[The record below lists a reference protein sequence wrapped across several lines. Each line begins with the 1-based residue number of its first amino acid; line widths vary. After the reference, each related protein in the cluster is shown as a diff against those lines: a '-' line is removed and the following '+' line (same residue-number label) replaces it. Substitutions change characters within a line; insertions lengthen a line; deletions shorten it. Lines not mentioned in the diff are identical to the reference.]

1 MARGT
6 DGDMAGIVWSRA
18 KKRIKVGGLL
28 VIQLVF
34 VLSSMFSV
42 PLVPV
47 AARGT
52 EEVDPRQHTW

>member
-1 MARGT
+1 
-6 DGDMAGIVWSRA
+6 MAGIVWSRA